1 MTIRITTLPNGIRV
15 VTDTMETVGTAT
27 IGAWVAA
34 GTRHEDASLNGVSHL
49 LEHMAFKGTR
59 RRTARGIA
67 EEIEAVGG
75 YLNAYTT
82 REYTTY
88 YAKILSEDTPLAID
102 LLADILQHSTMDPAE
117 LERER
122 VVILQEIG
130 EAHDTPDDIIF
141 DYFQEAAYPAQALGR
156 PVLGSPDLIRGL
168 PREAVLGYMRDHYGP
183 PAVLIAAAG
192 RVEHDRIVEMAER
205 SFDALPAPGAAYA
218 QPALYRGGEIRRPRE
233 LEQAHIV
240 LGFDGIAALDEDFYA
255 ASVFSTLFGGG
266 MSSRLFQ
273 EVRESRGLAY
283 SIYSFMSCYA
293 DGGLF
298 GVYAGV
304 GEDDAGKALDLIAE
318 LIAGAADNIGE
329 GEIARARAQLK
340 ASTLMALEST
350 TARCEQAARHLM
362 LYGRAVPTEEIVAKI
377 EAIDRAAVARI
388 ARRLTASAP
397 TLAAVGP
404 IAKMG
409 DYERLKARLK
419 N

>member
-1 MTIRITTLPNGIRV
+1 MSTRITALPNGIRV
-15 VTDTMETVGTAT
+15 ITDAMDAVGTAT

-34 GTRHEDASLNGVSHL
+34 GTRHEDAQLNGVSHL

-59 RRTARGIA
+59 RRTARAIA

-88 YAKILSEDTPLAID
+88 YAKILSEDTSLAID
-102 LLADILQHSTMDPAE
+102 LIADILQHSILDPAE

-122 VVILQEIG
+122 TVILQEIG

-168 PREAVLGYMRDHYGP
+168 PREAVLGYMRDHYGA
-183 PAVLIAAAG
+183 PAVTVAAAG
-192 RVEHDRIVEMAER
+192 RIDHDRIVELVEK
-205 SFDALPAPGAAYA
+205 SFDALPAPRAAFA
-218 QPALYRGGEIRRPRE
+218 QPALYRGGEVRHARA
-233 LEQAHIV
+233 LEQAHLV
-240 LGFDGIAALDEDFYA
+240 LGFDGIPALDEDFHA

-283 SIYSFMSCYA
+283 SIYSFLSCYA

-304 GEDDAGKALDLIAE
+304 GEGDAGEALTVIAE
-318 LIAGAADNIGE
+318 QIAGAADNVTE
-329 GEIARARAQLK
+329 DEIARARAQLK

-362 LYGRAVPTEEIVAKI
+362 LYGRAIPTAEIVARI
-377 EAIDRAAVARI
+377 EAIDRAAVARV

-397 TLAAVGP
+397 TLALLGP
-404 IAKMG
+404 IGKVS
-409 DYERLKARLK
+409 DYESLKARLGR
-419 N
+419 